1 MTKNRTNSQPPEQ
14 RKFQK
19 TLGYINNI
27 ELFFNEADTAVP
39 LLIEVYKK
47 ADADLKD
54 EIIFLMGTVA
64 HRPVSAWLYTVM
76 ADPGEKES
84 ARHSAAIQISVTA
97 SLMENTDDLNEKLL
111 ADLENPD
118 PVLRRL
124 AVLALG
130 WEGNQRAVTGLTECK
145 KDSDSG
151 IRKSATAALFN
162 IEVKQT

>member
-1 MTKNRTNSQPPEQ
+1 MTKNRPNGQPPPE

-19 TLGYINNI
+19 TLGYINDI
-27 ELFFNEADTAVP
+27 ELFLNEADTAVP

-54 EIIFLMGTVA
+54 EIIFLLGAFA

-76 ADPGEKES
+76 ADPGETGS
-84 ARHSAAIQISVTA
+84 ARQSAAIQISVTA
-97 SLMENTDDLNEKLL
+97 ALMEKTDDLAEKLL

-118 PVLRRL
+118 PVLRCL

-130 WEGNQRAVTGLTECK
+130 WEGNLRAITGLTECK
-145 KDSDSG
+145 KDSDPV
-151 IRKSATAALFN
+151 IRQNASAALFN
-162 IEVKQT
+162 IEVKQN